1 MVATPIAATSRYIPP
16 GTTHYYWVASISNYN
31 SPTRAELNA
40 GSDLTAE
47 VSAVSGFATN
57 SDQQDTPDLGS
68 RFVSKIPGRI
78 TADDSSITMYA
89 SSDSQDVR
97 QLLPR
102 DTDGFIVQFPE
113 GDTEGLTMDV
123 FPVKV
128 AAAPKATDV
137 EDPAKIEVQF
147 TITAEPQENIEV
159 PAD

>member
-31 SPTRAELNA
+31 SPTRSELNA
-40 GSDLTAE
+40 GTDLTGE

-89 SSDSQDVR
+89 SSTSSDAR
-97 QLLPR
+97 TLMPR
-102 DTDGFIVQFPE
+102 DTAGFIVVFPE
-113 GDTEGLTMDV
+113 GDVTGQKMDV

-128 AAAPKATDV
+128 TGVPKSRDV
-137 EDPAKIEVQF
+137 ENPATMVFQFAITKIPAENV
-147 TITAEPQENIEV
+147 TIP
-159 PAD
+159 